1 MESFLAHVLEPP
13 SSDAVSAAVSEG
25 CGKEWGGEGR
35 GGEGRG
41 GEGGEQVLEPPSSD
55 AVSAAVSGGARG
67 ESILRR

>member
-41 GEGGEQVLEPPSSD
+41 GEGGGVEEGVGRGACAGAALKRRCLSS
-55 AVSAAVSGGARG
+55 SEWGG
-67 ESILRR
+67 